1 MLRARAK
8 NQKHVILKTLLAYRT
23 IQKQKNLLLSKGDE
37 LEAEAEKT
45 RARLCSEGM
54 LQGLKQDR
62 ISS

>member
-37 LEAEAEKT
+37 LEAEAKK
-45 RARLCSEGM
+45 RARGYAVKGCF
-54 LQGLKQDR
+54 R
-62 ISS
+62 V